1 MQPGAATQNIEDRL
15 YFKPFCQT
23 HITQDHPVTVVS
35 ILARCGRPLTPQ
47 PTNYIGKHHKTGA
60 AA

>member
-1 MQPGAATQNIEDRL
+1 MQLGATTQNIADRR

-23 HITQDHPVTVVS
+23 VIEHDHPVTVVS
-35 ILARCGRPLTPQ
+35 ILARCGRTLTPQ
-47 PTNYIGKHHKTGA
+47 PTNYIGKHNKAGA

>member
-1 MQPGAATQNIEDRL
+1 MQPGAIIQNSADRL
-15 YFKPFCQT
+15 YFKPFCGT
-23 HITQDHPVTVVS
+23 PIEQDHPVTVVS

-47 PTNYIGKHHKTGA
+47 PTNYTGKHNKAGA